1 MPSKLGE
8 NKVLSSLTYWQEI
21 GKQFFGL
28 LASKVLAGLGVT
40 CGHANSGMSSGKV
53 LAETTPPLI
62 IEECRCFCLNI
73 CPKKV
78 LKVPFIHLVQRN
90 KMQVVCDKSIPMQ

>member
-8 NKVLSSLTYWQEI
+8 NNVSSTLTYWQEI

-40 CGHANSGMSSGKV
+40 CGHANSGMSTGKG
-53 LAETTPPLI
+53 LAEPTLQLI

-73 CPKKV
+73 CPKIV
-78 LKVPFIHLVQRN
+78 LKVSFIHLVQRN
-90 KMQVVCDKSIPMQ
+90 KMQVVRDKSIPTK